1 MQNKFCKICEIAH
14 EKDIKTQEELT
25 TCLNFYHDLGFIIYY
40 GNANDIFLRNTIILR
55 PQKLVEIFNQILRA
69 NMPVSFNKNNSFS
82 GSLDNLSNS
91 KFKNQF
97 ETHQSQSFKDNK
109 EQNFSVQWIDLW
121 QKFDKRGI
129 LDDNLLDILW
139 KDVIDQKVCLS
150 HNFGHHML

>member
-1 MQNKFCKICEIAH
+1 
-14 EKDIKTQEELT
+14 
-25 TCLNFYHDLGFIIYY
+25 
-40 GNANDIFLRNTIILR
+40 
-55 PQKLVEIFNQILRA
+55 
-69 NMPVSFNKNNSFS
+69 MPVSFNKNNSFS

-97 ETHQSQSFKDNK
+97 DTHQSQSFKDNT

-139 KDVIDQKVCLS
+139 KDVIDQKVGLS

>member
-1 MQNKFCKICEIAH
+1 M
-14 EKDIKTQEELT
+14 
-25 TCLNFYHDLGFIIYY
+25 
-40 GNANDIFLRNTIILR
+40 
-55 PQKLVEIFNQILRA
+55 EIFNQILRA
-69 NMPVSFNKNNSFS
+69 NMPVSFNKNNSLS

-91 KFKNQF
+91 KSKNQF

-150 HNFGHHML
+150 RNFGHHKFQYKITQKFNSNLCSPDFL